1 MARFDSIKDPSNF
14 ARLSY
19 RDDRWQRRID
29 MSGPRA
35 HSPLYGPPRQTS
47 FEEALDRTENALW
60 RRGRSIILI
69 VDGVEHEFP
78 FGDGLV
84 ESQVLSRLKERKITI
99 GKTGTAGA
107 IVFAIALLGL
117 GATIALFLLQR

>member
-1 MARFDSIKDPSNF
+1 MAWFASIKDPSNF

-19 RDDRWQRRID
+19 RDDHRQRRID

-35 HSPLYGPPRQTS
+35 HSSLYGPSRQTS
-47 FEEALDRTENALW
+47 FEEALDRAENALW

-69 VDGVEHEFP
+69 VDGVEHEFL

-117 GATIALFLLQR
+117 GTTVALFLLQR

>member
-19 RDDRWQRRID
+19 RDHRQRRID

-35 HSPLYGPPRQTS
+35 HSPLYGPARQTS

-69 VDGVEHEFP
+69 VDGVEHEFL

-99 GKTGTAGA
+99 GKTGTASA

-117 GATIALFLLQR
+117 GTTVALFLLRR